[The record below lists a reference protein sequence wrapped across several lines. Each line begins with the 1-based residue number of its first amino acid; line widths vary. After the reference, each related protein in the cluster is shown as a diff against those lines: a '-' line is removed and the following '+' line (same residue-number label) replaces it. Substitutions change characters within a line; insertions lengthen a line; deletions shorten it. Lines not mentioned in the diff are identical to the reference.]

1 MIDLFK
7 DQILFIIAVADEIF
21 DDLQSSVKGETD
33 IFFWI
38 KSALIDIS
46 ACASHGLCN
55 DSGLNKLMVTA
66 KFLMDQLTHVIEIRE
81 IVFDDGRAEIHL

>member
-55 DSGLNKLMVTA
+55 DSGLNKLCLLYTSIISTA
-66 KFLMDQLTHVIEIRE
+66 PTAMRMAA
-81 IVFDDGRAEIHL
+81 RR